1 MSCSSNG
8 PSIGRRDVNFPLSF
22 NLICRK
28 KKRDTSHTH
37 LSESIMPERFF
48 NSSMQQASML
58 MATALLTDFNNSAF
72 KANMPNVL
80 YLGICKCSLLGYFG
94 SKLSH
99 LISFSLLSG

>member
-28 KKRDTSHTH
+28 KIDTSHTH
-37 LSESIMPERFF
+37 FSESVMPERFF
-48 NSSMQQASML
+48 NSSMQQSSML
-58 MATALLTDFNNSAF
+58 MATALHRDFNNSAF